1 MKIIDAHFHL
11 FPPDPRNEARARAVG
26 HENSVDH
33 LRQVYGELGMV
44 HGVIMGNHSL
54 DPAYHDYPADL
65 FHYCVGLD
73 SSLMRGELPADYVE
87 LVEENLKRESCCG
100 VKLYPGYN
108 RVWLSDPLYEPIY
121 TLAER
126 YDKPVAI
133 HMGQTVFP
141 AASLKY
147 AHPLVLDEVA
157 ADHPRVRFVMCH
169 FGNPFLEA
177 AAAVLEKN
185 PNVCA
190 YLSGL
195 LEGRADLDRYF
206 VERAGYVG
214 LLRTWMDYLGCWDR
228 FLYGTDWPIVNL
240 AEYRDY
246 VTRIVPE
253 ERRPAVFFDNAN
265 RVYGLGL

>member
-1 MKIIDAHFHL
+1 MKIIDAHLHI
-11 FPPDPRNEARARAVG
+11 FPSEPGTDAMARGVG
-26 HENSVDH
+26 HENSVEH
-33 LRQVYGELGMV
+33 LRQVYGELEIV
-44 HGVIMGNHSL
+44 HGVVMGNRSL
-54 DPAYHDYPADL
+54 ETGFHNYPRDL

-73 SSLMRGELPADYVE
+73 SLVLRRGSHIPEDLPDQ
-87 LVEENLKRESCCG
+87 VEEHLKRENCCG

-108 RVWLSDPLYEPIY
+108 RIWLSDPVYEPVY
-121 TLAER
+121 RLAER
-126 YDKPVAI
+126 YDKP
-133 HMGQTVFP
+133 
-141 AASLKY
+141 
-147 AHPLVLDEVA
+147 
-157 ADHPRVRFVMCH
+157 
-169 FGNPFLEA
+169 A

-190 YLSGL
+190 DLSGL